1 MGSGARE
8 RGYMHTNSRFTL
20 PSCRN
25 QHNGV
30 KQLCSSVKNMMS
42 IFHELQ
48 TLLKEIA
55 VGVVSLELKNPNS
68 DSFLVLHYSDFG
80 SKVKENE
87 LDGFPGNTHFPPFS
101 SHLTS
106 KS

>member
-1 MGSGARE
+1 
-8 RGYMHTNSRFTL
+8 
-20 PSCRN
+20 
-25 QHNGV
+25 
-30 KQLCSSVKNMMS
+30 MMS

-106 KS
+106 KSWLILRLFGKDLRFE